1 MVATSLSCEGSVIN
15 NQKYIVTIYGHVFP
29 QLMWKRFNW
38 ITGLLCTTKQDN
50 DIRLRMVQ
58 TMSEWEQEMVLLIPG
73 PIMDF

>member
-1 MVATSLSCEGSVIN
+1 M
-15 NQKYIVTIYGHVFP
+15 TIYGHVFP
-29 QLMWKRFNW
+29 QLMWKRFHW